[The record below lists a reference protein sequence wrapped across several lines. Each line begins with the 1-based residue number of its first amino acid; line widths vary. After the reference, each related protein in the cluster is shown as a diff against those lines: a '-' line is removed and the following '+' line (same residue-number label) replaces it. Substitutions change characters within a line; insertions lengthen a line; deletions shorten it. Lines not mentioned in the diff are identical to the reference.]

1 MTRSELAG
9 KRVLVIGLGVSGFSA
24 AKALAEME
32 AKVRVTEAGDGEA
45 IRERADRLR
54 RLGVEVETGGHDLER
69 LDADL
74 AVISPGIPPTASIAV
89 AVAQEGVELWSEV
102 ELAYRLAECE
112 FLAVT
117 GTNGKTT
124 TTSLLATVLQEAGI
138 PTAAAGNIGYPLID
152 AIAAVPAGGAIALE
166 VSSFQLVATERFR
179 PRVAVLLNIAEDHTD
194 WHGSFSAY
202 KDAKARVIANQT
214 ADDVF
219 LPNADDPFAMEVA
232 ATASSRV
239 VPFSARSLPPQG
251 IGIAEGHIVWRD
263 QQVMA
268 VDELVLP
275 GVSGAEDSIAAAGA
289 ALEYGIDRQAV
300 ARAVRAFQPLGH
312 RMQVVASAGGITF
325 IDDSKATNPH
335 AALAAL
341 RGARDVVLIAG
352 GRSKGID
359 LSPLR
364 DAAASLIGVVAL
376 GEAREEIRSLFEGTV
391 PVDVVDTMDEAVRAA
406 AARSIAGGSVLLSP
420 GCASLDMYES
430 YAARGEDFARAVGE
444 LLKHPGKGN
453 DGNA

>member
-32 AKVRVTEAGDGEA
+32 AKVRVTEAGDGDA
-45 IRERADRLR
+45 IRERAEGLR
-54 RLGVEVETGGHDLER
+54 RLGVEVEIGGHDLER

-89 AVAQEGVELWSEV
+89 AVAQEGLELWSEV

-124 TTSLLATVLQEAGI
+124 TTSLLASILQEAGI

-166 VSSFQLVATERFR
+166 VSSFQLVGTERFR

-202 KDAKARVIANQT
+202 RDAKARLIANQS

-239 VPFSARSLPPQG
+239 VPFSARALPPQG
-251 IGIAEGHIVWRD
+251 IGIAEGQIVWRD

-268 VDELVLP
+268 VDDLVLP
-275 GVSGAEDSIAAAGA
+275 GVSGVEDSIAAAGA

-300 ARAVRAFQPLGH
+300 TRAVRSFQPLGH
-312 RMQVVASAGGITF
+312 RMQVVASAGGITY

-359 LSPLR
+359 LGPLR

-376 GEAREEIRSLFEGTV
+376 GEAREEIRALFEGTV

-406 AARSIAGGSVLLSP
+406 AARSIPGGSVLLSP

-453 DGNA
+453 DGDA